1 MKYYVL
7 YKQKTVNYNI
17 NNHKILIIMNT
28 NANESLEE
36 VVERAE
42 AADAMSLAE
51 MIATLALD
59 CADSYSEI

>member
-1 MKYYVL
+1 
-7 YKQKTVNYNI
+7 
-17 NNHKILIIMNT
+17 MNT